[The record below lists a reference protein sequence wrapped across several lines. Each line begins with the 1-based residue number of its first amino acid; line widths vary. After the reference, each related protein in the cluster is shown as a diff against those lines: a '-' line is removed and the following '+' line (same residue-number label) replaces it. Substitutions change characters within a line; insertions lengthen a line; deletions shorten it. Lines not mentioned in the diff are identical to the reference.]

1 MEDKK
6 GLQGLRRLRQLP
18 VGLLVAIASL
28 VLASGGATAWL
39 TWRSLNPAKPPAAE
53 FPVLTQPEGEADP
66 SISPKPA
73 PTATAPNLDG
83 ADSPPPAA
91 PTEAAGQVFWVKD
104 DGTRLALVPE
114 AVAFSGST
122 PEQQLQDAFATLLSQ
137 PGDPSQNAV
146 TTIPDKTEI
155 LSLTVE
161 SDGVH
166 VDLSQ
171 AFTAGGG
178 SASMV
183 ARLGQVVYTASAL
196 EPNTPVWISVA
207 GKPLTVLGGEG
218 IEVSQPITREA
229 VKAAF
234 EL

>member
-6 GLQGLRRLRQLP
+6 GLRRLRQLP

-39 TWRSLNPAKPPAAE
+39 TWRSLNPTKPPAAE
-53 FPVLTQPEGEADP
+53 FPVLSQPGGEADP

-73 PTATAPNLDG
+73 PTAAAPG
-83 ADSPPPAA
+83 ANGANSADTPAA
-91 PTEAAGQVFWVKD
+91 PTAAAGQVFWVKD

-114 AVAFSGST
+114 AVAFAGST
-122 PEQQLQDAFATLLSQ
+122 PEQQLQDAFATLLNQ
-137 PGDPSQNAV
+137 PGDPSQDAV

-171 AFTAGGG
+171 AFTSGGG

-196 EPNTPVWISVA
+196 DPDAPVWISVA

-218 IEVSQPITREA
+218 IEVSQPTTREA

-234 EL
+234 DL